1 MKPIPQIGM
10 KRFSAQ
16 YHREAIDAHERA
28 AEHHKS
34 MARNHKAQLK
44 AISKEIY
51 AASVSPAIRIWKNQ
65 DKP

>member
-1 MKPIPQIGM
+1 MMDKPAPITAAEM
-10 KRFSAQ
+10 KRFSAT
-16 YHREAIDAHERA
+16 YHRESINAHQRA

-51 AASVSPAIRIWKNQ
+51 AATVSPTIRI
-65 DKP
+65 